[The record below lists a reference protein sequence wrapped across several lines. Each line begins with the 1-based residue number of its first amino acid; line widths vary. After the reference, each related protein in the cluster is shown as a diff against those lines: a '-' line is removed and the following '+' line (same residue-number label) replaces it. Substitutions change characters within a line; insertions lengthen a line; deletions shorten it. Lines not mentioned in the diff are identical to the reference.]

1 MKIRVILATTAACGV
16 AILFAQLLLS
26 QQGPAGPNTQGQAA
40 AGRAVYRTNRASC
53 HSAGLSGRESPQ
65 LAGANF
71 LSQRGGK
78 TTGELI
84 ALVKNYVPVTDA
96 MLQDGSPLGN
106 DPPPIVHNGVLYVN
120 NAAQVLQ
127 ALRQDRRAHLGKS
140 LRNHAGPPAIGMEGD
155 QVRGQPGGDTWGGLP
170 DSSRRT
176 AQAKPWMRASRGSG
190 NGATLSARQSAD
202 RAAKPKLPR
211 IHRAGGR

>member
-106 DPPPIVHNGVLYVN
+106 DPAPIVHNGVLYVN

-127 ALRQDRRAHLGKS
+127 ALDAKTGELIWENRYGTTRVRR
-140 LRNHAGPPAIGMEGD
+140 P
-155 QVRGQPGGDTWGGLP
+155 
-170 DSSRRT
+170 
-176 AQAKPWMRASRGSG
+176 
-190 NGATLSARQSAD
+190 
-202 RAAKPKLPR
+202 
-211 IHRAGGR
+211 

>member
-106 DPPPIVHNGVLYVN
+106 DPAPIVHNGVLYVN

-127 ALRQDRRAHLGKS
+127 ALRQDRRAHLGES
-140 LRNHAGPPAIGMEGD
+140 LRNHAGPPAMGMEGD

-170 DSSRRT
+170 DSPSEALDACKPGIGQRRDLISP
-176 AQAKPWMRASRGSG
+176 AIG
-190 NGATLSARQSAD
+190 
-202 RAAKPKLPR
+202 
-211 IHRAGGR
+211 